1 MDELQFKFDTPNA
14 GASAF
19 ETEEMRRITSISLI
33 VEFIKLLSWHNKMLV
48 MNLIPD
54 HRVILNKLFNKH
66 VSGTVTLREIVTTLY
81 FDKLDD
87 AGRKILFDK
96 YGIKE
101 NSRGIVMGGGKR
113 MTKSKSKSYRKKS
126 VKQNKKKYKSTRRVA
141 TSHKV
146 VHRGGNLKDIWQN
159 KRDKML
165 TKLGRQT
172 PEKTEFKQLLREI
185 ERLRIFESEECDV
198 FLSSLPNPNH
208 IDEESNSTYMLDF
221 LKTKFNSTPN
231 GQAIIDV
238 LIKLGLLY
246 LKNKSTW
253 DYKSNVDTTVNGKNM
268 KYNCLMLT
276 GVMIGERM
284 KNEKESV
291 LEKLKIIKRQTN
303 ELIIKTRQDKIAIMW
318 ELNKVNFDKDSP
330 LQEEYSK
337 LLTLLESLE
346 NRNKHIDAVILE
358 ITKSDY
364 VDVEYL
370 NSKFNC
376 VWDTIGKQL
385 HCNY

>member
-1 MDELQFKFDTPNA
+1 MYDYK
-14 GASAF
+14 
-19 ETEEMRRITSISLI
+19 
-33 VEFIKLLSWHNKMLV
+33 IKKM
-48 MNLIPD
+48 N
-54 HRVILNKLFNKH
+54 R
-66 VSGTVTLREIVTTLY
+66 T
-81 FDKLDD
+81 
-87 AGRKILFDK
+87 
-96 YGIKE
+96 
-101 NSRGIVMGGGKR
+101 
-113 MTKSKSKSYRKKS
+113 YRKKS

-172 PEKTEFKQLLREI
+172 PEKTEFKQLLRDI

-346 NRNKHIDAVILE
+346 NRNKHLDAVILE

>member
-1 MDELQFKFDTPNA
+1 MYDYK
-14 GASAF
+14 
-19 ETEEMRRITSISLI
+19 
-33 VEFIKLLSWHNKMLV
+33 IKKM
-48 MNLIPD
+48 N
-54 HRVILNKLFNKH
+54 R
-66 VSGTVTLREIVTTLY
+66 T
-81 FDKLDD
+81 
-87 AGRKILFDK
+87 
-96 YGIKE
+96 
-101 NSRGIVMGGGKR
+101 
-113 MTKSKSKSYRKKS
+113 YRKKS
-126 VKQNKKKYKSTRRVA
+126 VKQNKKKYKSTRRVT

-303 ELIIKTRQDKIAIMW
+303 ELITKTRQDKIAIMW

>member
-1 MDELQFKFDTPNA
+1 MYDYK
-14 GASAF
+14 
-19 ETEEMRRITSISLI
+19 
-33 VEFIKLLSWHNKMLV
+33 IKKM
-48 MNLIPD
+48 N
-54 HRVILNKLFNKH
+54 R
-66 VSGTVTLREIVTTLY
+66 T
-81 FDKLDD
+81 
-87 AGRKILFDK
+87 
-96 YGIKE
+96 
-101 NSRGIVMGGGKR
+101 
-113 MTKSKSKSYRKKS
+113 YRKKS
-126 VKQNKKKYKSTRRVA
+126 VKQNKKKYKSTRRVT

-303 ELIIKTRQDKIAIMW
+303 ELIIKTRHDKTAIMW

-330 LQEEYSK
+330 LQEENRK